1 MIRWSSKWNRMIPF
15 FHRIEIVPNTGNG
28 RCIRQAYSKSTEDE
42 ARKKKKKMGNNCK
55 VHEKLKNKKKC
66 AFKYMNK
73 KNK

>member
-1 MIRWSSKWNRMIPF
+1 MEGVLGKLTLKAQKMRP
-15 FHRIEIVPNTGNG
+15 G
-28 RCIRQAYSKSTEDE
+28 
-42 ARKKKKKMGNNCK
+42 KKKKKMGNNCK